1 MSTALHGLS
10 NPTQSPAEGPDD
22 AHAALRATVERRGNA
37 SIVHFHGEVDAYTLP
52 TWRSLLR
59 EVVTA
64 TAAPGI
70 IVIDTG
76 GLGFMACRS
85 MLALA
90 EEAEACRLRDVR
102 LCVVGNQL
110 VVTRIVTL
118 LDLDAL
124 QPIYACV
131 EDALAGSVPSGHY
144 FGGRAA
150 G

>member
-10 NPTQSPAEGPDD
+10 NPTHPPADEPEGTLPG
-22 AHAALRATVERRGNA
+22 LNATVERRGNA
-37 SIVHFHGEVDAYTLP
+37 AIVHVHGEVDAYTLP
-52 TWRSLLR
+52 TWRRLLR

-64 TAAPGI
+64 TAAPGP

-102 LCVVGNQL
+102 LCVVGSPL
-110 VVTRIVTL
+110 VVTRIVAL

-131 EDALAGSVPSGHY
+131 EDALAGSVPSGGSL
-144 FGGRAA
+144 GGRVA